1 MNDGDDR
8 RGECDRWAAHPIT
21 LCNLDAAVTAYII
34 DRTKHITWGHNADMV
49 VGTISEKEVTI
60 MIINTVKANIY
71 ERRRRQ
77 KG

>member
-34 DRTKHITWGHNADMV
+34 D
-49 VGTISEKEVTI
+49 
-60 MIINTVKANIY
+60 
-71 ERRRRQ
+71 
-77 KG
+77 